1 MNVAKEILDQI
12 ETNEYCK
19 ICYIN
24 DQPPL
29 IRIRRER
36 KKDTITHKFTIGKP
50 YTESE
55 DDTMTTERNKTHYLA
70 STNRDLHWELGDPEE
85 CGSYWTKLPKD
96 NTHPDQL
103 DEMTSPVV
111 EPCKKIYPIS
121 YLGEGVTRELCEIG
135 VGPYAYGLTPTY
147 ITEPKE
153 VDENSPYLPELTF
166 GQLVIQFNM
175 QAPNLTIRQLAITGA
190 STWALLKRDIAIMWE
205 CRQQFKKEIAQETWE
220 CLTGYRRGDQEGTSI
235 ISQLHPSNIVLP
247 MSYMEPK

>member
-1 MNVAKEILDQI
+1 MPKKQRNRDKNKTKKYQPDPEKIIRKTTLSVAKEILDQI

-29 IRIRRER
+29 IRIRREG
-36 KKDTITHKFTIGKP
+36 KKDIITHKFTTGKP

-55 DDTMTTERNKTHYLA
+55 DNTMTTERNKTHYLT
-70 STNRDLHWELGDPEE
+70 STNRDLHQELGDPEE

-111 EPCKKIYPIS
+111 EPSKEIYPIS

-135 VGPYAYGLTPTY
+135 VGPCAYGLTPTY

-153 VDENSPYLPELTF
+153 VDENSPYLP
-166 GQLVIQFNM
+166 
-175 QAPNLTIRQLAITGA
+175 
-190 STWALLKRDIAIMWE
+190 
-205 CRQQFKKEIAQETWE
+205 
-220 CLTGYRRGDQEGTSI
+220 
-235 ISQLHPSNIVLP
+235 
-247 MSYMEPK
+247 